1 VSAPGGDSRT
11 PERGAHDDSQF
22 SVGVLMLDT
31 RFPRIPGDIG
41 NPSTFDFPVRYHR
54 VRGASPDLVVRGEG
68 RAVLPLFV
76 EGARSLE
83 REGVRAITTSCGF
96 LARFQEELAAS
107 VRVPVFTSSLLLV
120 PIVHR
125 MLAPGRIVGIM
136 TVDGGALDRRHL
148 EGAGLRPEMNVVVAG
163 LETER
168 EFSRVL
174 LGDLPTLDVETA
186 RAEHVAVARRLVA
199 AHPEVGAIVLECTNM
214 PPYRRAIQDAT
225 GLPVFDVAT
234 LVRIVRDAVG

>member
-1 VSAPGGDSRT
+1 VTAPDVDSAAPEPGVRRE
-11 PERGAHDDSQF
+11 PQF

-31 RFPRIPGDIG
+31 RFPRIAGDIG

-54 VRGASPDLVVRGEG
+54 VRGASPDLVVKSDG

-76 EGARSLE
+76 EGARLLE

-107 VRVPVFTSSLLLV
+107 VRVPVFTSSLMLV

-136 TVDGGALDRRHL
+136 TVDASALDRRHL
-148 EGAGLRPEMNVVVAG
+148 EGAGVRPDMDVVVAG

-174 LGDLPTLDVETA
+174 LGDLATLDVEIA
-186 RAEHVAVARRLVA
+186 RAEHVTVARRLVA

-214 PPYRRAIQDAT
+214 PPYRREIQDAT
-225 GLPVFDVAT
+225 GLPVFDVTT
-234 LVRIVRDAVG
+234 LVRMVRDAVG

>member
-1 VSAPGGDSRT
+1 
-11 PERGAHDDSQF
+11 
-22 SVGVLMLDT
+22 MLDT
-31 RFPRIPGDIG
+31 RFPRVPGDIG
-41 NPSTFDFPVRYHR
+41 NPSTFDFPVCYHR
-54 VRGASPDLVVRGEG
+54 VLGASPELVVKSDG
-68 RAVLPLFV
+68 RAALPLFV
-76 EGARSLE
+76 EGARVLE

-107 VRVPVFTSSLLLV
+107 VRVPLFTSSLMLV

-148 EGAGLRPEMNVVVAG
+148 EGAGIRPEMSVAVAG

-174 LGDLPTLDVETA
+174 LGDLPTLDVEAA
-186 RAEHVAVARRLVA
+186 RAEHVAVARRLVT
-199 AHPEVGAIVLECTNM
+199 AHPDIGAIVLECTNM
-214 PPYRRAIQDAT
+214 PPYRKAIQDAT
-225 GLPVFDVAT
+225 GLPVWDVTT
-234 LVRIVRDAVG
+234 LVRLVRDAVS

>member
-1 VSAPGGDSRT
+1 
-11 PERGAHDDSQF
+11 
-22 SVGVLMLDT
+22 MLDT

-41 NPSTFDFPVRYHR
+41 NPNTFDFPVRYHR
-54 VRGASPDLVVRGEG
+54 VLGASPDLVVRSDG

-76 EGARSLE
+76 DGARLLE
-83 REGVRAITTSCGF
+83 REGVRTITTSCGF

-107 VRVPVFTSSLLLV
+107 VRVPVFASSLMLV

-136 TVDGGALDRRHL
+136 TVDGSALDRRHL
-148 EGAGLRPEMNVVVAG
+148 EGAGVRPEMGVVVAG

-174 LGDLPTLDVETA
+174 FNDLPTLDVEIA
-186 RAEHVAVARRLVA
+186 RTEHVTVAKRLVA

-214 PPYRRAIQDAT
+214 PPYRWAIQDAT
-225 GLPVFDVAT
+225 GLPVFDVTT
-234 LVRIVRDAVG
+234 LVRMVRDSVS

>member
-1 VSAPGGDSRT
+1 MSAPGGDSRT

-136 TVDGGALDRRHL
+136 LSNEIKNLQPGQGTAAAFLDAHGKVMNAKGRNSHRILSRKETDGD
-148 EGAGLRPEMNVVVAG
+148 
-163 LETER
+163 
-168 EFSRVL
+168 SR
-174 LGDLPTLDVETA
+174 
-186 RAEHVAVARRLVA
+186 
-199 AHPEVGAIVLECTNM
+199 
-214 PPYRRAIQDAT
+214 
-225 GLPVFDVAT
+225 
-234 LVRIVRDAVG
+234 